1 MLEGVLPISKKSAI
15 ITPILKK
22 AGLDPDVA
30 ANYRPISNLTFISKV
45 IGRIVA
51 GQLTAYLVANNL
63 LPTRQSAYRAH
74 HSTETVLLGI
84 TSAIFDA
91 ADKADV
97 TQLAA
102 LDLSAAFDCVDHHTL
117 LERLGISY
125 GLGGCVLDWI
135 ASFLH
140 NRSQTVSFAGGLSAA
155 STVLYG
161 VSQGSVLG
169 PLLYVLY
176 TADVC
181 DIAASHQVHI
191 HCYADD
197 IQLYRH

>member
-1 MLEGVLPISKKSAI
+1 MATVLPISQKSAI

-45 IGRIVA
+45 IERIVA

-63 LPTRQSAYRAH
+63 LPTKQSAYRAH
-74 HSTETVLLGI
+74 HSTETALLGI

-97 TQLAA
+97 TLLAA
-102 LDLSAAFDCVDHHTL
+102 LDLSAAFDCVDHHIL
-117 LERLGISY
+117 LERLRISY

-135 ASFLH
+135 ASFLQE
-140 NRSQTVSFAGGLSAA
+140 R
-155 STVLYG
+155 
-161 VSQGSVLG
+161 
-169 PLLYVLY
+169 
-176 TADVC
+176 
-181 DIAASHQVHI
+181 
-191 HCYADD
+191 
-197 IQLYRH
+197 